1 MTQTAS
7 IKKSKIISG
16 FLKVAFF
23 AVLFFHAP
31 DIFAQENQPKP
42 FEVLP
47 DDKPLASSSR
57 FVVIDDFNTGKFT
70 VRQGATWRIKQ
81 PAIGAL
87 DLSVDKIDGR
97 SPIRGHSLKAVF
109 NLSKKE
115 QVFFE
120 TFLDRLDVSK
130 ADAFVFKGK
139 LETPKKEPFR
149 GRVRVTLV
157 DWKHQK
163 VSQDVTASFPDAGTG
178 WSEIVL
184 PISLFKTLDRDQLI
198 TLRFSIIS
206 QDDPVRGTLWLDEIS
221 FFGME
226 NLSFQSHRDNL
237 SGFPSQMLSEIR
249 RKKLKGERND
259 KKLLKA
265 IAADTW
271 EFFKNS
277 KDTQTR
283 LIVDHIRVGEAP
295 LIGDYTSTTNMA
307 MDFLAIVSA
316 MDLGFIAREEA
327 VNRVKENLQTM
338 ARMTRYD
345 GFFYNFYD
353 TKKLSVQR
361 EYISTVDSGWLA
373 ISLVVIRQAFP
384 ELHAEVT
391 KYLDAFDFGEFL
403 DPENNQL
410 VVGFDVPA
418 RNFGMYHY
426 GMLVTE
432 ARATSFY
439 AIGKGD
445 VPRDHWWFLYRTLP
459 EVWEWQK
466 QKPKGTFKVAEGV
479 EYFSGYYEK
488 GDKKFVPSWG
498 GSLFEVL
505 MPTLVLKERE
515 LAPNG
520 LGLNNRIMTELQRDY
535 ALVEKKY
542 PVWGISPAAD
552 SNGRTWQYL
561 ELGVPELGAKGYPD
575 REVITPHVSF
585 LALDSLPKDA
595 IQNIRKL
602 LDYPIYGDYGFY
614 DAINLKNNR
623 VNPQYLAL
631 DQGMILVAICNY
643 LSGGAIQNRF
653 HADPV
658 GKKAESLLSKETFF
672 NS

>member
-1 MTQTAS
+1 MKKPTKYKTVKS
-7 IKKSKIISG
+7 IAGILPI
-16 FLKVAFF
+16 FF
-23 AVLFFHAP
+23 AVTLPFFP
-31 DIFAQENQPKP
+31 MNLFAQEDSQKP
-42 FEVLP
+42 FGTIP

-57 FVVIDDFNTGKFT
+57 FVVVDDFNTGKFT
-70 VRQGATWRIKQ
+70 IRQGATWRIKQ

-87 DLSVDKIDGR
+87 DLSIDKIDGR
-97 SPIRGHSLKAVF
+97 SPKRGHSLKAIF

-120 TFLDRLDVSK
+120 TFLDRLDVSQ
-130 ADAFVFKGK
+130 ASAFAFKGK
-139 LETPKKEPFR
+139 LEIPKNERFR
-149 GRVRVTLV
+149 GRIRVTLV

-163 VSQDVTASFPDAGTG
+163 VSQDVTASFPDAGAG
-178 WSEIVL
+178 WAE
-184 PISLFKTLDRDQLI
+184 ISLPAGLFKSLDKDQLI
-198 TLRFSIIS
+198 TLRFSILS
-206 QDDPVRGTLWLDEIS
+206 QEDPVRGTLWLDEIS
-221 FFGME
+221 FFGGE

-237 SGFPSQMLSEIR
+237 VGFPAEVLSEGR
-249 RKKLKGERND
+249 RKKLKAERND

-271 EFFKNS
+271 EFFKNA

-283 LIVDHIRVGEAP
+283 LVVDHIRVGDAP
-295 LIGDYTSTTNMA
+295 LIGDYTSTTNLA

-316 MDLGFIAREEA
+316 MDLGFISKEEA
-327 VNRVKENLQTM
+327 LGRAKENLQTM

-384 ELHAEVT
+384 ELHAEAT
-391 KYLDAFDFGEFL
+391 KYLDAFNFGEFL

-488 GDKKFVPSWG
+488 NGKKFVPSWG

-515 LAPNG
+515 LAPKG
-520 LGLNNRIMTELQRDY
+520 LGLNNRVMTELQRDY
-535 ALVEKKY
+535 ALGEKKY

-561 ELGVPELGAKGYPD
+561 ELGVPEQGAKGYPD

-585 LALDSLPKDA
+585 LALDCLPKDA
-595 IQNIRKL
+595 LQNIRKL
-602 LDYPIYGDYGFY
+602 LDFPIYGEYGFY

-631 DQGMILVAICNY
+631 DQGMILAAICNY

-653 HADPV
+653 HADPI
-658 GKKAESLLSKETFF
+658 GKKAEDLLSSETFF